1 MTIRR
6 ISLAAGLV
14 LAAVGCAN
22 EDLFTNA
29 VPQYQ
34 GGAMFQRYV
43 SLGNSLTAG
52 FQSGGINDSTQ
63 KQSYAVKLAAAMGG
77 DSFYRPS
84 LTIPGCPPPID
95 TLFTASGTPHR
106 LGGTLAPPCS
116 LRSVPL
122 PPYISD
128 VAVPGATVFDP
139 IHAGRTPSAT
149 ALTLLILGAGSQ
161 IQAARAA
168 QPTFVS
174 AWIGNNDVLGAATD
188 TANAGNPAEVTDTAV
203 FRARYDSLLAGF
215 DSTPSIQGGILI
227 GVADVA
233 AIPYFSYGVT
243 YFGAFLQ
250 SKLPPAMV
258 VSANCAP
265 RTSGGIGDTVLV
277 AFQYGFG
284 LIGRAAAGVPD
295 TLDCTNDHNIEPA
308 ELANIHATV
317 AAYNGVISARATAR
331 HWAYV
336 DPNGP
341 LATLRGDTTQVRIFP
356 NTAATS
362 CNGTATGSPFGL
374 AFTCDGIHP
383 SNATHHL
390 IAQVLVQAINATYGS
405 AIPVTGVP

>member
-6 ISLAAGLV
+6 MSLAAGLV
-14 LAAVGCAN
+14 LAAAGCSN
-22 EDLFTNA
+22 EDLFTSA
-29 VPQYQ
+29 VPQYA

-43 SLGNSLTAG
+43 SLGNSITAG

-63 KQSYAVKLAAAMGG
+63 KQSYAVKLSAAMGG

-95 TLFTASGTPHR
+95 TLFTASGAPHR
-106 LGGTLAPPCS
+106 LGGSGAPPCS
-116 LRSVPL
+116 LRSAPL
-122 PPYISD
+122 PPYISN
-128 VAVPGATVFDP
+128 VAVPEATVFDP
-139 IHAGRTPSAT
+139 VHAGPTPSAN
-149 ALTLLILGAGSQ
+149 ALTLLILGARSQ
-161 IQAARAA
+161 IQALRAA

-203 FRARYDSLLAGF
+203 FRARYDSLLTGF

-233 AIPYFSYGVT
+233 AIPHFSYAVT

-250 SKLPPAMV
+250 SQLPPAMV

-284 LIGRAAAGVPD
+284 LIAAAAAGGPD
-295 TLDCTNDHNIEPA
+295 TLDCPNDHNIEPA
-308 ELANIHATV
+308 ELAKL
-317 AAYNGVISARATAR
+317 
-331 HWAYV
+331 
-336 DPNGP
+336 P
-341 LATLRGDTTQVRIFP
+341 
-356 NTAATS
+356 
-362 CNGTATGSPFGL
+362 ATG
-374 AFTCDGIHP
+374 AAH
-383 SNATHHL
+383 NAGTS
-390 IAQVLVQAINATYGS
+390 G
-405 AIPVTGVP
+405 

>member
-6 ISLAAGLV
+6 MSLAAGLV
-14 LAAVGCAN
+14 LAAVGCSN
-22 EDLFTNA
+22 DDLFTHG
-29 VPQYQ
+29 VPPYQ

-52 FQSGGINDSTQ
+52 FQAGGINDSTQ

-77 DSFYRPS
+77 DPFYRPS
-84 LTIPGCPPPID
+84 LNVPGCPPPID

-106 LGGTLAPPCS
+106 LGGALAPPCA
-116 LRSVPL
+116 LRSAPL

-139 IHAGRTPSAT
+139 IHAGPTPDAN
-149 ALTLLILGAGSQ
+149 ALTLLILGARSQ

-203 FRARYDSLLAGF
+203 FRARYDSMLAGF

-227 GVADVA
+227 GIADVA

-250 SKLPPAMV
+250 SKLPPAMF
-258 VSANCAP
+258 VSASCAP

-284 LIGRAAAGVPD
+284 LIGKAAAGVPD

-308 ELANIHATV
+308 ELANLHATV
-317 AAYNGVISARATAR
+317 AAYNAVISARATTR
-331 HWAYV
+331 HWAYL

-341 LATLRGDTTQVRIFP
+341 LAALRGDTTQVRIFP

-362 CNGTATGSPFGL
+362 CNGTAAGSPFGL

-390 IAQVLVQAINATYGS
+390 IAQLLVQTINATYGS